1 MYAKEGGRRAPAMAT
16 HAKTT
21 GHFRGPSYVHAIHHS
36 DQKTTTVCTV
46 THVAMTSSGF
56 AYLAT

>member
-1 MYAKEGGRRAPAMAT
+1 MAT